1 MELIVVILLNLLDMT
16 DNSSL
21 LIAIRL
27 FAVVLLVLANGFF
40 VAAEF
45 ALVGVRPSRVEQLI
59 SEGHHRAKVLQ
70 RAVHHLDTYLAATQL
85 GITMASL
92 GLGWIGEPALAVL
105 IRPILEY
112 ILPENWVGVGSHTLG
127 VIIAFTIITS
137 LHIVLGE
144 LAPKSL
150 ALQRPEQLALFT
162 IRLLEFYLTVFRPVI
177 YAMNYLGNGVLSL
190 FGLQAT
196 GEKLVHS
203 PEELRLLVSAS
214 REAGLLEEAQEDVL
228 ERVFRLGEQRVG
240 TVMTPRLDIVWL
252 DITAPIARIQEIVI
266 NSVHSHFLVCQE
278 SVDHSLGFLSAKAL
292 LASTLTSPL
301 TSNDLTS
308 LLTPPLFMPE
318 SILAFNALEMF
329 KTSGSHIAI
338 VVDEYGATEGL
349 VTLNDLL
356 EAIVGDI
363 HTGNEPSE
371 PQAIERSDGTWL
383 VDGMLSVDNFK
394 DLLEIRQLSEGS
406 DYLTMG
412 GFVMR
417 QLGHIPAV
425 SESFEWNGWH
435 FEVIAMDGHRVEQ
448 VWIAPVEKV

>member
-1 MELIVVILLNLLDMT
+1 MT
-16 DNSSL
+16 NPSSL
-21 LIAIRL
+21 LIASRL
-27 FAVVLLVLANGFF
+27 LAVLVLVLANGFF

-45 ALVGVRPSRVEQLI
+45 ALVGIRPSRIEQLI
-59 SEGHHRAKVLQ
+59 AEGNVQARVLR

-92 GLGWIGEPALAVL
+92 GLGWIGEPALAYL
-105 IRPILEY
+105 IRPVLES
-112 ILPENWVGVGSHTLG
+112 ILPENLVGAGSHTLG
-127 VIIAFTIITS
+127 VFIAFTIITS

-150 ALQRPEQLALFT
+150 AIQRPERLALLT
-162 IRLLEFYLTVFRPVI
+162 IRLLDIYLTLFRPVI
-177 YAMNYLGNGVLSL
+177 YAMNTLGNGVLSL
-190 FGLQAT
+190 LGLHAT
-196 GEKLVHS
+196 DEKLVHS

-214 REAGLLEEAQEDVL
+214 REAGLLEEAQEDVV

-240 TVMTPRLDIVWL
+240 TFMTPRIDIVWL
-252 DITAPIARIQEIVI
+252 DLSDPIDKIREEVI

-278 SVDHSLGFLSAKAL
+278 TVDQSIGFISAKTF
-292 LASTLTSPL
+292 LAATLNPQL
-301 TSNDLTS
+301 TTTDLTA
-308 LLTPPLFMPE
+308 LLTPPLYIPE

-329 KTSGSHIAI
+329 KTSGSHIAV
-338 VVDEYGATEGL
+338 VVDEYGATQGL

-363 HTGNEPSE
+363 HTGNEPNE
-371 PQAIERSDGTWL
+371 PQAIQCTDGTWL
-383 VDGMLSVDNFK
+383 IDGMLSVDDFK
-394 DLLEIRQLSEGS
+394 DLLHLKQLSEGEGF
-406 DYLTMG
+406 DYLTIS

-417 QLGHIPAV
+417 HLGHIPTV

-448 VWIAPVEKV
+448 VLVAPLKPVE

>member
-1 MELIVVILLNLLDMT
+1 MT

-21 LIAIRL
+21 LVAIRL

-112 ILPENWVGVGSHTLG
+112 ILPEKWVGVGSHTLG

-162 IRLLEFYLTVFRPVI
+162 IRLLEFYLTIFRPVI

-228 ERVFRLGEQRVG
+228 
-240 TVMTPRLDIVWL
+240 
-252 DITAPIARIQEIVI
+252 
-266 NSVHSHFLVCQE
+266 
-278 SVDHSLGFLSAKAL
+278 
-292 LASTLTSPL
+292 
-301 TSNDLTS
+301 
-308 LLTPPLFMPE
+308 
-318 SILAFNALEMF
+318 
-329 KTSGSHIAI
+329 
-338 VVDEYGATEGL
+338 
-349 VTLNDLL
+349 
-356 EAIVGDI
+356 
-363 HTGNEPSE
+363 
-371 PQAIERSDGTWL
+371 
-383 VDGMLSVDNFK
+383 
-394 DLLEIRQLSEGS
+394 
-406 DYLTMG
+406 
-412 GFVMR
+412 
-417 QLGHIPAV
+417 
-425 SESFEWNGWH
+425 
-435 FEVIAMDGHRVEQ
+435 
-448 VWIAPVEKV
+448 